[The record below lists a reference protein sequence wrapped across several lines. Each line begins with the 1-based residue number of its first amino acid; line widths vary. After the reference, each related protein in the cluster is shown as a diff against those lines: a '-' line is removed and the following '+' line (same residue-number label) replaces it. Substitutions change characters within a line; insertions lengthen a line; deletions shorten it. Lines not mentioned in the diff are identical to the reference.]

1 LRIALKSASKEC
13 PAIVPAM
20 AHDPI
25 FRTPMARPVAAVE
38 IHKPAPRRLP
48 QRVLPGFGLT
58 LGYTM
63 VYLSLLVLIPLSAVF
78 IRSLGLGWGHFWDV
92 VTAPRVVASLR
103 LSFGASL
110 IAALINVIFGLIVA
124 WVLVRYTFPFKRLID
139 AIVDLPF
146 ALPTAVA
153 GIALTALYAPN
164 GWLGIWLKPL
174 GIQVAFTPLG
184 VVVALTFIGLPFVVR
199 TLQPV
204 LEDLDREVEQAAATL
219 GASAAQAF
227 ARVILPALWPAL
239 LTGFALAFARAVGE
253 YGSVIF
259 IAGNMP
265 MKSEIAPLLIVTK
278 LEQYDYA
285 GATAIAVVMLVLS
298 FALMFGINALQ
309 HWALSRHG
317 GR

>member
-1 LRIALKSASKEC
+1 
-13 PAIVPAM
+13 
-20 AHDPI
+20 
-25 FRTPMARPVAAVE
+25 
-38 IHKPAPRRLP
+38 
-48 QRVLPGFGLT
+48 
-58 LGYTM
+58 
-63 VYLSLLVLIPLSAVF
+63 
-78 IRSLGLGWGHFWDV
+78 
-92 VTAPRVVASLR
+92 VVASLR

-110 IAALINVIFGLIVA
+110 IAASINVVFGLLVA
-124 WVLVRYTFPFKRLID
+124 WVLVRYTFPFKRLVD
-139 AIVDLPF
+139 AMVDLPF

-164 GWLGIWLKPL
+164 GWLGSRLAPF
-174 GIQVAFTPLG
+174 GIKVAFTPLG

-219 GASAAQAF
+219 GASAVQAF
-227 ARVILPALWPAL
+227 ARVVLPALWPAL

-285 GATAIAVVMLVLS
+285 GATAIAVVMLLLS
-298 FALMFGINALQ
+298 FGIMFGINALQ
-309 HWALSRHG
+309 HWALERHG

>member
-1 LRIALKSASKEC
+1 MVLKSASDQC

-20 AHDPI
+20 ARNSI
-25 FRTPMARPVAAVE
+25 FRTPMATPVAAVE
-38 IHKPAPRRLP
+38 VKEPTPRRLP

-92 VTAPRVVASLR
+92 VTAPRVIASLR

-124 WVLVRYTFPFKRLID
+124 WVLVRYSFPFKRLID

-164 GWLGIWLKPL
+164 GWLGIWLKSF
-174 GIQVAFTPLG
+174 GISVAFTPLG
-184 VVVALTFIGLPFVVR
+184 IVVALTFIGLPFVVR

-278 LEQYDYA
+278 LEQYDFA

-317 GR
+317 GH

>member
-1 LRIALKSASKEC
+1 ML
-13 PAIVPAM
+13 
-20 AHDPI
+20 
-25 FRTPMARPVAAVE
+25 
-38 IHKPAPRRLP
+38 
-48 QRVLPGFGLT
+48 
-58 LGYTM
+58 
-63 VYLSLLVLIPLSAVF
+63 YLSLLVLIPLSAVF
-78 IRSLGLGWGHFWDV
+78 IRSLSGGWGHFWEV
-92 VTAPRVVASLR
+92 VTAPRVLASLR

-110 IAALINVIFGLIVA
+110 IAAMINVLFGLIVS
-124 WVLVRYTFPFKRLID
+124 WVLVRYTFPFKRFID
-139 AIVDLPF
+139 AMVDLPF

-164 GWLGIWLKPL
+164 GWIGAWLKPL
-174 GIQVAFTPLG
+174 GINVAFTPLG
-184 VVVALTFIGLPFVVR
+184 IVVALTFIGLPFVVR

-204 LEDLDREVEQAAATL
+204 LEELDKEVEQAAASL
-219 GASAAQAF
+219 GASAVQAF
-227 ARVILPALWPAL
+227 CRVIFPALWPAL

-265 MKSEIAPLLIVTK
+265 MRSEIAPLLIVSK

-309 HWALSRHG
+309 NWASSRHG
-317 GR
+317 ER